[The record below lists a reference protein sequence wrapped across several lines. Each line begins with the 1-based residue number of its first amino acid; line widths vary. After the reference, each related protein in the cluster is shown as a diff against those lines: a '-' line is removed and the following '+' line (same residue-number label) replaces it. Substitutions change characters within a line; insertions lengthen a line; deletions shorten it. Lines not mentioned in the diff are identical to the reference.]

1 MSIFESKEQM
11 GPINVASP
19 ERIGTALTRE
29 QAQDNETPA
38 LFDRIK
44 DAHVRNLAPVYR
56 GKHY

>member
-1 MSIFESKEQM
+1 M